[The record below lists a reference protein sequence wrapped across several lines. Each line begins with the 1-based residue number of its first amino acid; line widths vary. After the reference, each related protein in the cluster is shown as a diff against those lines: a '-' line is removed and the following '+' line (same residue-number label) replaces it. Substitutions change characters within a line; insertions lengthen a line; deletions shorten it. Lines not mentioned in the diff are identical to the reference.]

1 MERGKKTMKR
11 GLFILL
17 IFTLVS
23 LLFSSIVS
31 FGAAPPKQRETV
43 YSLNVWDGKDY
54 ASPFYPANA
63 NTIYVMADFQN
74 VYSVKETLVYYWP
87 ISREYMA
94 DWDSLNKDIGE
105 TLEVLKGNEV
115 IGIYKKVEYVFYY
128 PKGYWGGDTQLYTG
142 EAAKAKKKEYD
153 KAIDKYWKEVD
164 AYYKAYNEYNK
175 AVEEF
180 YKKIQEGKPAGK
192 IPKEPP
198 QPKAPTFYVT
208 DINKAYVFSL
218 PAGTYTIRLKDKND
232 NIVPGTVKSLV
243 AFSHR
248 REGIGY
254 NIIPESKWTYPEV
267 ADDVTQIIYQYKEGV
282 LYFQPSTEWE
292 FNELQYNKLS
302 NPQSAGRPDRWIWV
316 HMHPISNVK
325 LDISMGGKLFTSVR
339 ERPYYVEQ
347 VPGSSLGYNIK
358 LLDRK
363 ENPYGMADFTG
374 FRFSVPPTGDYK
386 LVAVD
391 KDGKII
397 ENSERYI
404 RPIIA
409 GDARN
414 IFIASFGPLIVG
426 LIIYIFRRVGR

>member
-1 MERGKKTMKR
+1 MRKR
-11 GLFILL
+11 FLILL
-17 IFTLVS
+17 IFTFIS
-23 LLFSSIVS
+23 LLCSSTIS
-31 FGAAPPKQRETV
+31 FGALPPKQREIV

-54 ASPFYPANA
+54 ASPFYPANYD
-63 NTIYVMADFQN
+63 TIYVMADYQN

-115 IGIYKKVEYVFYY
+115 IGTYKKVDYVFYY
-128 PKGYWGGDTQLYTG
+128 PKGYWGGDTRLYTG
-142 EAAKAKKKEYD
+142 EVAKAKKKEYD
-153 KAIDKYWKEVD
+153 NALNKYWKEVD

-175 AVEEF
+175 AVEKF
-180 YKKIQEGKPAGK
+180 YKNIQEGKPAGK
-192 IPKEPP
+192 IPKEPQ

-218 PAGTYTIRLKDKND
+218 PAWTYTIRLKDKNG

-267 ADDVTQIIYQYKEGV
+267 ADDATQIVYQYKEGV
-282 LYFQPSTEWE
+282 LYFQPFTEWE

-302 NPQSAGRPDRWIWV
+302 NPQSTGRPDRWIWV
-316 HMHPISNVK
+316 HMKPVSKVK
-325 LDISMGGKLFTSVR
+325 LNISMGENLIASIR

-347 VPGSSLGYNIK
+347 LSGSALGYTIK

-374 FRFSVPPTGDYK
+374 FKFSVPPTGDYK
-386 LVAVD
+386 LGGVD

-404 RPIIA
+404 RPITT
-409 GDARN
+409 GDAKN
-414 IFIASFGPLIVG
+414 IFIASFGALVVG
-426 LIIYIFRRVGR
+426 LIIYILRRVGR